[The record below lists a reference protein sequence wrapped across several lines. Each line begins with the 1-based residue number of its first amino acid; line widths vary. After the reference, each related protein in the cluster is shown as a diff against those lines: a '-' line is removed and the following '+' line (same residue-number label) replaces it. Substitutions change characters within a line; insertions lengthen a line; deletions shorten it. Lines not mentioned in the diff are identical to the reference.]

1 MEQVYS
7 LLPLLDTYRLTN
19 EKPGVRNELSLLDL
33 LAREFLHVPK
43 HFYVLA
49 YPTEFNSKALK
60 LKM

>member
-7 LLPLLDTYRLTN
+7 PLPLLDIYRLTN
-19 EKPGVRNELSLLDL
+19 EKPSVRNELSLLDS

-49 YPTEFNSKALK
+49 YPPEFKSKALK